1 MKNIKNLS
9 FILIAFLTI
18 AICSCNNSSTG
29 TYIGG
34 TQKPLTISITSNEN
48 IKLFDASAKPQLNSS
63 QRTIVADAFTTG
75 SGLTFYLW
83 GTAQSGQTLDPKEVR
98 VTATDDYNGKVIL
111 DIDSYNW
118 DLTLAACP
126 TADLTDENDILAD
139 AVLIGYGNVNM
150 MFTNNIKFTLSPKGL
165 SKTGKVAL
173 TLNLGTNM
181 SIPDGYTGK
190 AYIYDVVSG
199 QPVKSHLD
207 EDLFQAYFDDTNATD
222 DTAETRT
229 AFEGGATFN
238 ANDKDIDPGT
248 YSFQVEFTKNGE
260 LRKYVWNDTLI
271 ILPGTTVTKTLT
283 IPNLIG
289 TKPATPTDF
298 KVEFN
303 DDEDVD
309 YEDLYSVHFTWNQD
323 DVVNETM
330 FVLQIAEL
338 KGDDDIAAITDATGF
353 DAIWNDAT
361 KYNARE
367 TFDYSNDIKRD
378 MKFYKSG
385 SLFANSESLDIYLEL
400 GKRYIARLY
409 SENNAGYSDNAAY
422 VEITAPT
429 NVDAESG
436 TLTTINR
443 FRVRYYN
450 QGGYWNVGG
459 TKAQD
464 ADNLMKIHYW
474 SQTSNSKTYAVLN
487 PVSSGEHAT
496 THDKIGSTTVPYLYR
511 GPADWIY
518 WVTNLSTG
526 NKYPTDNGTSYT
538 PDAYADYKNLDL
550 YAIYSREGD
559 VEIFND
565 TDYDIVDTTKDYVAG
580 FGKTAAELSSLITTE
595 VSKSALG
602 YDKDTAQ
609 GATTTVTVT
618 LPSGTGNPTW
628 VYDKVS
634 FKMSYSDVVY
644 FTETQVGEARGSA
657 NTFTIPLKNL
667 PTGCVFNCLVKAQ
680 YNKTTVSYP
689 FTIYLTD

>member
-1 MKNIKNLS
+1 MKNIKHLS

-18 AICSCNNSSTG
+18 AICSCNNGTTATFTG
-29 TYIGG
+29 GK
-34 TQKPLTISITSNEN
+34 QKPLTISITSNEN
-48 IKLFDASAKPQLNSS
+48 IKLFDTSNNA

-83 GTAQSGQTLDPKEVR
+83 GTAQSGQELAPKEVT
-98 VTATDDYNGKVIL
+98 VTPSDAYNGKVIL

-126 TADLTDENDILAD
+126 TAGLEDETNAEAAILAD

-173 TLNLGTNM
+173 TLNLGTGM

-190 AYIYDVVSG
+190 AFIYDVVSG
-199 QPVKSHLD
+199 QPVLSHSD
-207 EDLFQAYFDDTNATD
+207 EDLFQAYFDSTNATD

-229 AFEGGATFN
+229 AFASGASFN
-238 ANDKDIDPGT
+238 ANNKEIDPGT
-248 YSFQVEFTKNGE
+248 YSFQVEFTKTGE
-260 LRKYVWNDTLI
+260 LRKYVWNDTLV
-271 ILPGTTVTKTLT
+271 ILPGTTVTKTIT

-289 TKPATPTDF
+289 TKPAKPEDF
-298 KVEFN
+298 TVAFN
-303 DDEDVD
+303 DDEDAD
-309 YEDLYSVHFTWNQD
+309 YEDLYSVHFTWDQD
-323 DVVNETM
+323 SVVNETN

-338 KGDDDIAAITDATGF
+338 KGDDAIAAITDSAGF
-353 DAIWNDAT
+353 DAIWDDAT
-361 KYNARE
+361 KYNAKE
-367 TFDYSNDIKRD
+367 TFDYLNDIKRD
-378 MKFYKSG
+378 LKFYKSG
-385 SLFANSESLDIYLEL
+385 SLFANSESLDVYLEL

-409 SENNAGYSDNAAY
+409 SENNAGYSDEASY
-422 VEITAPT
+422 VTITSPT
-429 NVDAESG
+429 NVAAETG

-459 TKAQD
+459 TKAEDQD
-464 ADNLMKIHYW
+464 SLMKIYYW

-487 PVSSGEHAT
+487 PVSSGTHAT
-496 THDKIGSTTVPYLYR
+496 TGDKIGSASAPYLYR

-538 PDAYADYKNLDL
+538 PDAYAGYENLDL

-559 VEIFND
+559 VVIYND
-565 TDYDIVDTTKDYVAG
+565 IDYDIDDSTKDYVAG
-580 FGKTAAELSSLITTE
+580 FGKTAAELSSLTTTTI
-595 VSKSALG
+595 SKSGLG
-602 YDKDTAQ
+602 YNKDTAPD
-609 GATTTVTVT
+609 ATTTVTVT
-618 LPSGTGNPTW
+618 LPTGDSLPVW

-634 FKMSYSDVVY
+634 FKMTYSDVVF
-644 FTETQVGEARGSA
+644 FTETQVGEARGTA
-657 NTFTIPLKNL
+657 NTFTITLKNL
-667 PTGCVFNCLVKAQ
+667 PTGYIYNCLVKAQ